1 VLSQAHTIVWLRI
14 PFHRTFPRLV
24 ARTARRS
31 FTREELWNGNR
42 ESWRQS
48 FFSRDSVLI
57 EAAMKARGRFER
69 EGAMLDQLTHEPK
82 VIVLETYREIDR
94 FIGG

>member
-1 VLSQAHTIVWLRI
+1 
-14 PFHRTFPRLV
+14 
-24 ARTARRS
+24 
-31 FTREELWNGNR
+31 
-42 ESWRQS
+42 
-48 FFSRDSVLI
+48 
-57 EAAMKARGRFER
+57 MKARGRFER